1 MNLSPRKSRS
11 LGRVEVVFT
20 PSEEIQR
27 LRREMEDLRSQLTD
41 LRTEFNRV
49 QLLYMAESHINGEL
63 QDLLR
68 EHGISY
74 RDAIAQYRGMV

>member
-1 MNLSPRKSRS
+1 MRLH
-11 LGRVEVVFT
+11 LDVTFT
-20 PSEEIQR
+20 PSEEVKA
-27 LRREMEDLRSQLTD
+27 LRREVEDLKLQLDD

-49 QLLYMAESHINGEL
+49 QLLYMAESSINSEL

-68 EHGISY
+68 ENGIPY